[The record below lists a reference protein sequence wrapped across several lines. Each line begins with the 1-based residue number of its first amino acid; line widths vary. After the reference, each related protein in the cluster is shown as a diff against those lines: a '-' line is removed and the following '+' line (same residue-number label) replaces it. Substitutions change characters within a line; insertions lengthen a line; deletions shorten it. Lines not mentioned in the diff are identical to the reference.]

1 MYARAGNILLSLL
14 GACVFWL
21 YAFALRVLSSG
32 QPPARR
38 FSFGRIGHH
47 CDTHDKWPTVPVR
60 SLCLTWFSFQAALC
74 RLLRWILQRLFGAVF
89 CRQVVD
95 LNHNIQVNN
104 L

>member
-1 MYARAGNILLSLL
+1 MREQATFFFTV

-21 YAFALRVLSSG
+21 YAFALRRISRLVSRLRG
-32 QPPARR
+32 D

-47 CDTHDKWPTVPVR
+47 CDTHDKWPTVLIR
-60 SLCLTWFSFQAALC
+60 SLCLTWFSLRGCSISPVALG
-74 RLLRWILQRLFGAVF
+74 LERLFGAVF

-95 LNHNIQVNN
+95 VNHNVQVNN